1 MENPFQFAKTP
12 IQRWLVVLKERP
24 KSLSQSR
31 KAVSQA
37 DYLSGNTDRERQA
50 ELSQINLLLA
60 FEPLNKFLRELLHQ
74 ISIVV
79 TDCPGRKKA
88 CRLLALQLVFLAVL
102 IQDWSIRY
110 LWRTYNHFRAEASLD
125 GICTTQNVSHGF
137 KSAYMPHA
145 HLIPLN
151 RCIRKLGIAGS
162 FLPRPRAVIN
172 RAWGR

>member
-1 MENPFQFAKTP
+1 MEKPFQFAKTP
-12 IQRWLVVLKERP
+12 IQRRLVILKERL

-50 ELSQINLLLA
+50 ELGQINLLLA
-60 FEPLNKFLRELLHQ
+60 FELLNKFLGELLHQ

-79 TDCPGRKKA
+79 TNGPGRKKA
-88 CRLLALQLVFLAVL
+88 CRLLALQLVFLAIL

-110 LWRTYNHFRAEASLD
+110 LWRAYYHFRAEAGLYC
-125 GICTTQNVSHGF
+125 IRTAQNVSHGF
-137 KSAYMPHA
+137 KAAYMPHTR
-145 HLIPLN
+145 LIPLN
-151 RCIRKLGIAGS
+151 RCTRKFGIAGS

-172 RAWGR
+172 RA